1 MEYINATIINKFGGL
16 VSYLTKTT
24 EDFEMVADEV
34 EDCNLKTAFNSLSAE
49 SLQYAN
55 ELTNQLRTLGLNYP
69 VSSPDPESFFTPAD
83 DDLIHDKGDEVHSL
97 CTKTENYITQA
108 YNEILGERFPFPR
121 LKKIMTYQ
129 LNALLFSFMKIRLLN
144 LTRFS

>member
-1 MEYINATIINKFGGL
+1 MEHVNSIILNKFGGL

-49 SLQYAN
+49 SSQYAN
-55 ELTNQLRTLGLNYP
+55 ELTIQLRTLGLSYAVQLCIQP
-69 VSSPDPESFFTPAD
+69 HTMQPHD
-83 DDLIHDKGDEVHSL
+83 DMISGNGDEVLSL
-97 CTKTENYITQA
+97 CTKTENYITKA
-108 YNEILGERFPFPR
+108 YNEILSECFPFPG
-121 LKKIMTYQ
+121 LKKVLTYQ

-144 LTRFS
+144 LKRFS